1 MRLRRIAG
9 DREETEII
17 PWARP
22 SIGDEELAE
31 VVETF
36 KSGWLSCGPR
46 VERFEEEMS
55 RRAGRKYAVA
65 VSNGTAALDLA
76 VRVVGVR
83 AGDEVIVPAL
93 SYLATASVLVIQGAK
108 PVFVDIDPNN
118 LCLDA
123 NLLARRITPDTRA
136 VLCTDHGGNPCDFV
150 RLSHVCNKLGIPLIL
165 DGAQSIGSMFA
176 GRPTLSYGLVS
187 TTSFHA
193 AKTITTIEGGML
205 FTDDEQI
212 ARRLRIMRSQG
223 EDPHRKY
230 YHVELGHNFRM
241 TEMQGAIG
249 LAQLR
254 KLDELLASRRSLA
267 MRYAAE
273 LAPLG
278 LAMPPGLP
286 HAHNSHFLCSLLVPR
301 RDEVAARLKQ
311 RGIETRSCYPLPLY
325 HQPIFRHLIAE
336 PCPVSERV
344 AGSILNPPMFH
355 GMTAQQQKRVARELG
370 AALEELAPGREG
382 HEEFK
387 VAV

>member
-1 MRLRRIAG
+1 MRLKAIRS
-9 DREETEII
+9 EVENVEPI
-17 PWARP
+17 PWAKP
-22 SIGDEELAE
+22 SVGDEELRE
-31 VVETF
+31 VTETF
-36 KSGWLSCGPR
+36 KSGWLTCGPR
-46 VERFEEEMS
+46 VERFEDEMA
-55 RRAGRKYAVA
+55 RRAGRKYAIA

-76 VRVVGVR
+76 VRVVGVQP
-83 AGDEVIVPAL
+83 GDDVIVPAL

-123 NLLARRITPDTRA
+123 AQLAQRITPDTRA

-150 RLSHVCNKLGIPLIL
+150 RLSNVCNKLGIPLIL

-223 EDPHRKY
+223 EDPQRKY

-241 TEMQGAIG
+241 TEMQAAIG

-254 KLDELLASRRSLA
+254 KLDDLLADRRMLA

-273 LAPLG
+273 FANLG
-278 LAMPPGLP
+278 LETPQGLP
-286 HAHNSHFLCSLLVPR
+286 YAHNSHFLYTLLVPE
-301 RDEVAARLKQ
+301 RDAVAARLKQ

-325 HQPIFRHLIAE
+325 RQPIFQHLIAE
-336 PCPVSERV
+336 PCPVTERV
-344 AGSILNPPMFH
+344 AASILNPPMFY
-355 GMTAQQQKRVARELG
+355 GLSAPQQKRVARELT
-370 AALEELAPGREG
+370 AALEQLAPRDQALRE
-382 HEEFK
+382 
-387 VAV
+387 AV